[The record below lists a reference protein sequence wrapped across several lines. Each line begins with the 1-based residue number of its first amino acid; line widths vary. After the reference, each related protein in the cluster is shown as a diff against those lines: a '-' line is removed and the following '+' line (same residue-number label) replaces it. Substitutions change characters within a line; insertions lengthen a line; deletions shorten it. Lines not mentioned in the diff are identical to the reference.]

1 MPRLLNINVEEVYDK
16 IDKVEVHVFK
26 RLCLLKENGASLC

>member
-26 RLCLLKENGASLC
+26 RIRLLKENGASLC